1 MSLVRGLYSL
11 LWNAAAPL
19 APLRL
24 AWRARREPGYRESIG
39 ERYGRYRDAAPP
51 RILWVHAVSLGET
64 RAAAPLVQ
72 RLRLAYPDAKILIT
86 HMTATGRAA
95 GRDLFGD
102 TVVQAWLP
110 YDAPF
115 AVRRFLAHFR
125 PCAGLL
131 METELWPNVVAL
143 AREAG
148 VPLYLV
154 NARMSAKSARLYAAF
169 PALTR
174 PMFGALSGIAAQTD
188 ADAARLAALGGP
200 RPAITGNL
208 KFDAAAAAN
217 AQALGR
223 ELRMRFGETRPVWVA
238 ASTRDGEEAMI
249 LDALAARPLP
259 ARTLTVI
266 VPRHPQRFAAV
277 ADLLRQRAIPFVR
290 RSENALVADDIG
302 VVLGDSI
309 GEMGGYFTA
318 ADVAFVGGSLAPL
331 GGQNLIEPI
340 GLGVPTI
347 VGPHMFNF
355 ADATAKALAAGAA
368 VEAADA
374 QAVVATVAAL
384 LDDAPRRK
392 AMHDAALA
400 FHAAH
405 RGAADRLMAWLRP
418 RLDAALAARTERAD
432 EHAPDNNARADAR
445 NEGPGAVSP

>member
-1 MSLVRGLYSL
+1 
-11 LWNAAAPL
+11 
-19 APLRL
+19 
-24 AWRARREPGYRESIG
+24 
-39 ERYGRYRDAAPP
+39 
-51 RILWVHAVSLGET
+51 
-64 RAAAPLVQ
+64 
-72 RLRLAYPDAKILIT
+72 
-86 HMTATGRAA
+86 
-95 GRDLFGD
+95 
-102 TVVQAWLP
+102 
-110 YDAPF
+110 
-115 AVRRFLAHFR
+115 
-125 PCAGLL
+125 

-143 AREAG
+143 AREAS

-188 ADAARLAALGGP
+188 ADAARLAALGAP
-200 RPAITGNL
+200 PPVITGNL
-208 KFDAAAAAN
+208 KFDVAADPGN
-217 AQALGR
+217 ADPVRR
-223 ELRMRFGETRPVWVA
+223 ELRMRFGETRPIWVA

-249 LDALAARPLP
+249 LDAIAARPLP
-259 ARTLTVI
+259 AGALTVI
-266 VPRHPQRFAAV
+266 VPRHPQRFGSV

-290 RSENALVADDIG
+290 RSESAQVTADIA

-309 GEMGGYFTA
+309 GEMAGYLAA

-340 GLGVPTI
+340 GLGIPTI

-374 QAVVATVAAL
+374 HALVATVAL
-384 LDDAPRRK
+384 LLGDAPRRH

-405 RGAADRLMAWLRP
+405 RGAADRLMAWLAP
-418 RLDAALAARTERAD
+418 RLDAALAATNED
-432 EHAPDNNARADAR
+432 APENAATGAP
-445 NEGPGAVSP
+445 NEVPRP